1 MTHTIDYKDGKLLL
15 PGPTE
20 EQTITVQLQNLGWDF
35 EKNLRLQAQI
45 PCFTAGGFPLIADA
59 LLLSDEGEALAVV
72 LCGFPLEN
80 DDDLRIIADI
90 YSNSAKREFGVRPA
104 VFFLTDGKCKAANS
118 LLGRIQEDIQPLP
131 KPMYLEFLATHNIQ
145 EEVFFSEVLNDPDMA
160 KAFLTDSMDTE
171 KINDH
176 LMEVLEHARQFGL
189 HRYYQDTVA
198 KDDSVKKRL
207 LKQAILLGGLGEERY
222 VAYCQ
227 QQIAV
232 LRRILDRKATEI
244 VFDGA
249 EKNNW
254 FTLSS
259 DTPEGRLQ
267 QWAFAYLGW
276 EENKNVKK
284 NLAVPCYY
292 KPSMQLLVDYA
303 FLDPNGKPVLL
314 FLRDELHLSTDKA
327 FITAEFYARSSKAAY
342 GIVPF
347 VVFYSDKGA
356 FLKMG
361 AFSGG
366 FEPFRESIPAM
377 QLAVQVACVNITEL
391 LAWEE
396 LQDHVEELRSTFDE
410 KERLQKQLQWI
421 RASSEDT
428 AEKLHDADFMKAEF
442 ERICSSKELQDETF
456 WKAMMGEIDYEE
468 SRDNEFNLIRMFV
481 TDKRIAAGILE

>member
-1 MTHTIDYKDGKLLL
+1 MTRTMDYKDGKLLL

-35 EKNLRLQAQI
+35 EKNLRLQSQI

-59 LLLSDEGEALAVV
+59 LLLSDDGEALAVV

-104 VFFLTDGKCKAANS
+104 IFFLTDGKCKAANG
-118 LLGRIQEDIQPLP
+118 LLGRLQEDVQPLP
-131 KPMYLEFLATHNIQ
+131 KPLYLEFLATHNIQ
-145 EEVFFSEVLNDPDMA
+145 EEVLFSEILNDPEMA
-160 KAFLTDSMDTE
+160 KAFLTDQMDTG

-176 LMEVLEHARQFGL
+176 LMEVLENARQFGL
-189 HRYYQDTVA
+189 QKYYRETVA
-198 KDDSVKKRL
+198 KDESVKKRL

-232 LRRILDRKATEI
+232 LRRILDRKASEI

-254 FTLSS
+254 FTLSP

-267 QWAFAYLGW
+267 QWAFTYLGW
-276 EENKNVKK
+276 EEGKNVQK
-284 NLAVPCYY
+284 NLSVPCYY
-292 KPSMQLLVDYA
+292 KPAMQLLADYA
-303 FLDPNGKPVLL
+303 FLDPNGKPVLV
-314 FLRDELHLSTDKA
+314 FLRDELHLSKEKA
-327 FITAEFYARSSKAAY
+327 FITAEFYARSCKAAY

-347 VVFYSDKGA
+347 VVFYSEKSA
-356 FLKMG
+356 SLKMG

-366 FEPFRESIPAM
+366 FELFREWFPAM
-377 QLAVQVACVNITEL
+377 QLAVQVACVNITEA
-391 LAWEE
+391 LAWED
-396 LQDHVEELRSTFDE
+396 LQSHVTELRNTFDE
-410 KERLQKQLQWI
+410 KERLQKQLGWI

-428 AEKLHDADFMKAEF
+428 AEKLHNADFMKTEF
-442 ERICSSKELQDETF
+442 ERISNSKELPDERF
-456 WKAMMGEIDYEE
+456 WKDLMGVDAYED
-468 SRDNEFNLIRMFV
+468 SRDKELNLIRMFV